1 VRARDWLLGDVREDV
16 SFVVE
21 AVMEDLWRIVGERL
35 GSTELN
41 AIATAVGASLLT
53 AIVNLTWLSMRT
65 IRRRL
70 RWRSKTFRVSLG
82 PRAAGEATINRAN
95 WDELSSSIHGF
106 YVIAARF
113 GTEEYLEKYASD
125 EERAE
130 GRWRLAITKMPVR
143 FDGKGNAFL
152 LLKIP
157 VHKFLGT
164 QFKCFVAV
172 RGDGDEEKLEQRMRN
187 WEALLPRCKNIVE
200 KAEPPEPDP
209 IGRGGPQVHNR
220 LYFLLGTFSTC
231 AVGERRNNFILE
243 NTGDLPPGPLD

>member
-1 VRARDWLLGDVREDV
+1 
-16 SFVVE
+16 VE
-21 AVMEDLWRIVGERL
+21 VVMEDLWRIVGEHL
-35 GSTELN
+35 GSKEFN
-41 AIATAVGASLLT
+41 AIAAVVGTSILT
-53 AIVNLTWLSMRT
+53 AIVNLTWLLMRS

-70 RWRSKTFRVSLG
+70 RWRKETFRISLV
-82 PRAAGEATINRAN
+82 PRAAGELTINRAN
-95 WDELSSSIHGF
+95 WSELSSSIHGF

-113 GTEEYLEKYASD
+113 GTEEYLEKFASD

-152 LLKIP
+152 VMKIP

-172 RGDGDEEKLEQRMRN
+172 RSDGDEEILEQRVRN
-187 WEALLPRCKNIVE
+187 WEALLRRCKNIVE

-231 AVGERRNNFILE
+231 AVGNRRNNFILE
-243 NTGDLPPGPLD
+243 NRGDLPPGPLD